1 MLSGRFQGFWLI
13 CETVKMILSS
23 KNQKREMKFQVSR
36 HLSCRLTR
44 RAVTSTVPPW
54 LTHASPKVR
63 HFPLT
68 AGREPP
74 TALHLDHCGSVLD
87 SVPSGAASHPTSNG
101 DAVLRA
107 VLIISPLFRSS

>member
-1 MLSGRFQGFWLI
+1 MLSGRFQGFWLL

-54 LTHASPKVR
+54 LTHASPTVATSLSQQDANPR
-63 HFPLT
+63 PPFTLT
-68 AGREPP
+68 
-74 TALHLDHCGSVLD
+74 TA
-87 SVPSGAASHPTSNG
+87 AAS
-101 DAVLRA
+101 
-107 VLIISPLFRSS
+107 